1 MKHKNI
7 LYWVLSTVILV
18 GSPEV
23 IFAESTELKVEE
35 QQRKKKKKKKKKKR
49 ITVVKKK
56 KSVAKKKT
64 AKKKKTTKSKKKRV
78 ENTKSSPRVKA
89 PISTTPPPNFN
100 NISKT
105 DFISGK
111 HKRLVIPY
119 MDGGKVKWG
128 VANFRSGRYIIARNL
143 GINADGATYD
153 YWKSR

>member
-35 QQRKKKKKKKKKKR
+35 DQRKQKRKKKKRVVKKKAATTTVKKNKNTKKKR
-49 ITVVKKK
+49 I
-56 KSVAKKKT
+56 KKT
-64 AKKKKTTKSKKKRV
+64 KG
-78 ENTKSSPRVKA
+78 SSRVKT

-128 VANFRSGRYIIARNL
+128 VGRYKSGRYIIVRDI
-143 GINADGATYD
+143 GINADGTTYD
-153 YWKSR
+153 YWKSK

>member
-23 IFAESTELKVEE
+23 TFAESTELKVEE
-35 QQRKKKKKKKKKKR
+35 QQRKKKKKKKKR

-64 AKKKKTTKSKKKRV
+64 AKKKKTTKSKKKKV

-89 PISTTPPPNFN
+89 PIITAPAPNFKH
-100 NISKT
+100 ISKT

-111 HKRLVIPY
+111 YKTLVIPY
-119 MDGGKVKWG
+119 ADGGITKWG

-153 YWKSR
+153 YWKSK

>member
-1 MKHKNI
+1 MKYKNI
-7 LYWVLSTVILV
+7 VYWLV
-18 GSPEV
+18 G
-23 IFAESTELKVEE
+23 IFIFVGWSDLVWGNSIYKGSISKTEDQRK
-35 QQRKKKKKKKKKKR
+35 QKRKKKKR
-49 ITVVKKK
+49 VVKK

-89 PISTTPPPNFN
+89 PIITAPAPNFKH
-100 NISKT
+100 ISKT

-119 MDGGKVKWG
+119 MDGGKIKWG

-153 YWKSR
+153 YWKSK

>member
-35 QQRKKKKKKKKKKR
+35 DQRKQKRKKKKRVVKKKAATTTVKKNKNTKKKR
-49 ITVVKKK
+49 I
-56 KSVAKKKT
+56 KKT
-64 AKKKKTTKSKKKRV
+64 KG
-78 ENTKSSPRVKA
+78 SSRVKT
-89 PISTTPPPNFN
+89 PISTAPPPNFN